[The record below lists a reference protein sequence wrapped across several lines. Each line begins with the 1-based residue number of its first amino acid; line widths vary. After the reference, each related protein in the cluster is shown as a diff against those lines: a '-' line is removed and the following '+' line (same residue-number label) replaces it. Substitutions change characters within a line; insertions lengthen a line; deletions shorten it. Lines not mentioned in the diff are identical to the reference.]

1 MERFRTYI
9 EGVDCSGK
17 TIIGKAVAQK
27 AGVDNVGELFMCKDN
42 PWNAESTGEVPTN
55 HPLFIA
61 FLYKAAIWDILHH
74 DPTKQLMQISFVAY
88 RSTAYQT
95 ALKIK
100 DAPLFENLL
109 EYIPKFGTTIIL
121 DASIEA
127 RQERLKQRGQE
138 QGVREVSKN
147 DALIFKKPELV
158 MEMADIIKDRAC
170 RYLDAIVVD
179 TTGNTVEESILQVY
193 ELSTKN
199 GVDCAESR
207 TECTRIKMDLP
218 KFEREIS
225 DYVKQ
230 LDKKHGF
237 PEQILTR
244 ILEPLSI

>member
-1 MERFRTYI
+1 MERYRTYI

-17 TIIGKAVAQK
+17 TTIGKAVAQK
-27 AGVDNVGELFMCKDN
+27 AGIGNVGELFMRKDN

-74 DPTKQLMQISFVAY
+74 DPTKPLMQISFVAY

-127 RQERLKQRGQE
+127 RQERLKQRSQE

-158 MEMADIIKDRAC
+158 MEMAEIIKDRAC
-170 RYLDAIVVD
+170 RHLDAIVVD
-179 TTGNTVEESILQVY
+179 TTNNTVEESILQVY

-199 GVDCAESR
+199 GVACAENKNG
-207 TECTRIKMDLP
+207 CARIKADLP
-218 KFEREIS
+218 KFEKEILA
-225 DYVKQ
+225 YVKQ
-230 LDKKHGF
+230 LDKQHGF
-237 PEQILTR
+237 PDKMLNR